1 MPRVWITGYGTRA
14 LTLAGRIADGV
25 ILQFANP
32 ALISMVFGISARGG
46 SPGRPRFR
54 EARENVGRGGLDFGR
69 FKCPGGSPRQAS
81 THGGS
86 GS

>member
-46 SPGRPRFR
+46 SPGGPRVR
-54 EARENVGRGGLDFGR
+54 EARDNGGRGGLNFGR
-69 FKCPGGSPRQAS
+69 FKYPGGSPRQAS
-81 THGGS
+81 TDGDS
-86 GS
+86 AS

>member
-32 ALISMVFGISARGG
+32 ALISMVFGISARV
-46 SPGRPRFR
+46 R
-54 EARENVGRGGLDFGR
+54 EARDNGGRGGPDFGR
-69 FKCPGGSPRQAS
+69 FKYPGGSPRQAS
-81 THGGS
+81 TDGDS
-86 GS
+86 AS